1 MDFDAAVL
9 RSVAGVEKKRS
20 ILQGI
25 EKEVVARHEVRVG
38 RYCARLV
45 APSKAPLLNP
55 LNQVG
60 HALVASCAEL
70 LLPTQAASVD
80 RLSIIPRS
88 GGALGFT
95 YMPPK
100 TEDRALMF
108 DR

>member
-1 MDFDAAVL
+1 MHGT
-9 RSVAGVEKKRS
+9 RSVRIWGQRS
-20 ILQGI
+20 AEGCHN
-25 EKEVVARHEVRVG
+25 EVLLDTNKVPHP
-38 RYCARLV
+38 
-45 APSKAPLLNP
+45 PSPMP
-55 LNQVG
+55 SHSQVG